1 MRICLIPHYFFIAPF
16 SKARLAHLLERL
28 DDDESWPQP
37 DGKGAPEDFSAASSS
52 GDNGRN
58 DNNANNPAIDEEDAV
73 VGPFTDSRGTS
84 GNKSKK
90 NSSNKPNSSQH
101 SGLGHRAASAEAS
114 VLALLLNTVLFDPA
128 CPIEVLEQDARKARR
143 AVRSSSSSSSK
154 ARRGAD
160 HKHSGRINDEEDDDD
175 EDEDNYSSYGNSG
188 SRHGGHGRGRSSSS
202 STGLSA
208 QVAAATQLIGDVR
221 ATGRL
226 LIGGGDGP
234 QGQVVRGDKD
244 PQMGGARVGSWL
256 WRRRSA
262 CTRSAQRLTRAHARW
277 WGVESLVHLSLGGFG
292 SVGRLPITA
301 AEAGLAHHVAD
312 GLSPLQ
318 LAAPLLRQTRA
329 VLPVGILRRLQATGR
344 LPLLAIADVAVLG
357 SEASADPAM
366 CASSPLACVPSHALT
381 ARAAALGPTHPGSS
395 SHGLGATLRAL
406 ARARLSLPGYATSSS
421 GSSGSGSSDSGRLG
435 AAYADLCAEVFG
447 PEPHHQQQQQQPVN
461 AIGKPMST
469 TGGASAKT
477 HASSS
482 SSRSRGST
490 SSTSASA
497 SKASDSSDQIGNSHT
512 DNQLLCAPQIA
523 VALSADAHLAAALEA
538 ARSRDFASARTR
550 HAAAT
555 KLLLSSSSGLSTRA
569 DMKASSTSLQ
579 PPQRPLETLLAA
591 AVLDATLPQ
600 ASTNGHTKSSSS
612 GDDDGDFALNRA
624 GLLKVWRVLQVAT
637 PATADGHCLALW
649 TGHPLAVA
657 IAAALAAAD
666 HAAEVKANPS
676 MHAGGARAQAA
687 AAAVNGYAVG
697 ERVEVRDD
705 DEDEWSEG
713 LVVALEGS
721 DPQAPRV
728 LKDGYDSAYLWDFTR
743 KLQSSSAKAPPS
755 QPAPSD
761 GTEEDG
767 GGVLSGRG
775 TLGRLWLAALQ
786 STTTPPF
793 HWSLTTGRAND
804 ATLNPGSSTGN
815 GAAAEAAADAVDS
828 LWALT
833 RALLVHGVERCGAGG
848 PNGHPLG
855 AAATLKRHNE
865 RRGSSASAVNRRST
879 EATGV
884 VAPVG
889 GLGMACAADWL
900 LAIPKEED
908 TMSAAS
914 TTTTTPTAKLLG
926 PLKATCVMGE
936 GTDVGRADGRL
947 YLGGNLF
954 GLSADDKGKISAR
967 TNQQQGSSSDEEG
980 DDDDDDGNATAAD
993 KKETRSTAAE
1003 LLDAPPTVSGLLLAG
1018 DWVVRQVS
1026 CGYRHTALITTT
1038 GLLLTCGHG
1047 ETGRLGHG
1055 DERSRHFPTVVR
1067 AFLGNQGADSSGSSS
1082 SSSSS
1087 SMNNSAQ
1094 PGSKQPSSAGSSPR
1108 AEGVVFVAC
1117 GREHTVAVDEDG
1129 GVWSWGWG
1137 EAGRLGIGEVGK
1149 VLTPTLIT
1157 DYLGAR
1163 PEKSTRRTGINA
1175 MARTAPL
1182 PTVKSIG
1189 VACGREHTLIWTTN
1203 GQVYACGPGYGGRLG
1218 LGTSNKDVLYPTLVG
1233 SGVDLEHELVVSA
1246 ACGDM
1251 HSAVA
1256 TASGC
1261 VYTWGFGATGALG
1274 HSAKSLTN
1282 QPLPKRVDAFLT
1294 AFDDFVAV
1302 SSVACGA
1309 YHTLALSTRGE
1320 VFAFG
1325 DGESGALGLPDRGDA
1340 ATHRAAIPTLVPV
1353 LHDLAFGDN
1362 EDDDS
1367 DNNESNGHR
1376 KGRRGSGNH
1385 DNDDKHEDDDEED
1398 DDDEDV
1404 FKYGDQWSEENS
1416 NDGVVHGHDAP
1427 IYPRDGLKL
1436 QGSGAQDGSGWGAIA
1451 AIAAGHLT
1459 SAAVDRRG
1467 RLFVWGCPYAE
1478 DGVQPTEAELVP
1490 RRCRVSS
1497 APSSSA
1503 SSSPNSPSSSSST
1516 ISSSQGAVAFRSV
1529 GMGGYHTVVAT
1540 QVSNRWGQPFDAN
1553 FSGLPRGL
1561 QLPTAKH
1568 AERNKAAD
1576 DLDHELA
1583 LLAASQVEQAT
1594 GSGDSGSSS
1603 GKRGALADASRAAN
1617 VDPRVGRLLVAPG
1630 CGAGPSEGP
1639 SGSMF
1644 DHPGRTH
1651 QALFVSPTIGKLK
1664 AKKAK

>member
-1 MRICLIPHYFFIAPF
+1 MHYFFSFEVITFALAHTRAF
-16 SKARLAHLLERL
+16 SHLYLSIVRLSQARLAHLLERL
-28 DDDESWPQP
+28 DDDTSWPQP
-37 DGKGAPEDFSAASSS
+37 DGKGAPEDLNASTSGDDQNDNDASSAA
-52 GDNGRN
+52 
-58 DNNANNPAIDEEDAV
+58 IDDEDAA
-73 VGPFTDSRGTS
+73 VGPFAESRGATS
-84 GNKSKK
+84 KKSKRR
-90 NSSNKPNSSQH
+90 SSINQSSRSGAH
-101 SGLGHRAASAEAS
+101 SSSSSESTGPGHRTATAEAS

-128 CPIEVLEQDARKARR
+128 CPIDVLEQDARKARR
-143 AVRSSSSSSSK
+143 AAPSRSSTKSRRDAEHTPSNEDDEEEEDGDHISSYGGRSQNNSHRRSSSS
-154 ARRGAD
+154 
-160 HKHSGRINDEEDDDD
+160 EL
-175 EDEDNYSSYGNSG
+175 
-188 SRHGGHGRGRSSSS
+188 
-202 STGLSA
+202 TA

-226 LIGGGDGP
+226 LIGGSDGP
-234 QGQVVRGDKD
+234 KGQVVRGDRD
-244 PQMGGARVGSWL
+244 PTMGGARVGSLL

-301 AEAGLAHHVAD
+301 AEAGLPHHVAD

-344 LPLLAIADVAVLG
+344 LPMLAPSDVAVLG
-357 SEASADPAM
+357 SAASADPTL

-406 ARARLSLPGYATSSS
+406 ARARLSLPGYVKSSS
-421 GSSGSGSSDSGRLG
+421 GSSELG

-447 PEPHHQQQQQQPVN
+447 PDPHQQQPGS
-461 AIGKPMST
+461 ASGKSST
-469 TGGASAKT
+469 VASAGGASVKT
-477 HASSS
+477 QAGSS
-482 SSRSRGST
+482 SSRSRGSS
-490 SSTSASA
+490 SSTST
-497 SKASDSSDQIGNSHT
+497 SKVSDSPDKVDNDNSN
-512 DNQLLCAPQIA
+512 DNQLLCSPLA
-523 VALSADAHLAAALEA
+523 VALSADAHLGAALEA
-538 ARSRDFASARTR
+538 ARSHDFAAARAR
-550 HAAAT
+550 HAAAV
-555 KLLLSSSSGLSTRA
+555 KLLLSSSANSTTRA
-569 DMKASSTSLQ
+569 GMTAAQ

-591 AVLDATLPQ
+591 SILEATLPRT
-600 ASTNGHTKSSSS
+600 AAKGGSTSTS
-612 GDDDGDFALNRA
+612 DDWSLNRA
-624 GLLKVWRVLQVAT
+624 GLLNVWRVLQVAT

-666 HAAEVKANPS
+666 HAADVKANRVTNEGGGIGAS
-676 MHAGGARAQAA
+676 GASSSAGAA
-687 AAAVNGYAVG
+687 AAAELGYAVG
-697 ERVEVRDD
+697 ERVEVRDE

-713 LVVALEGS
+713 VVLALEGF
-721 DPQAPRV
+721 DPQCPRV

-743 KLQSSSAKAPPS
+743 KLRAAKSSGTKAYASSSQKLSP
-755 QPAPSD
+755 D
-761 GTEEDG
+761 GAEDDG
-767 GGVLSGRG
+767 GVVLSASGP
-775 TLGRLWLAALQ
+775 LGRPWLAALQ
-786 STTTPPF
+786 STTTPPY

-804 ATLNPGSSTGN
+804 ATLCSGGGSGSNVGNPNGGSDS
-815 GAAAEAAADAVDS
+815 AASAEAAAADALDS

-833 RALLVHGVERCGAGG
+833 RALLVQGAERCGASG
-848 PNGHPLG
+848 PDGTSHG
-855 AAATLKRHNE
+855 VTATLVRQNG
-865 RRGSSASAVNRRST
+865 RRGSSASAGSSST
-879 EATGV
+879 SEATGV

-889 GLGMACAADWL
+889 GLGMACAAHWL
-900 LAIPKEED
+900 LAKPEEE
-908 TMSAAS
+908 TAVTS
-914 TTTTTPTAKLLG
+914 TTATTTKVPG
-926 PLKATCVMGE
+926 SLKSASIMGE
-936 GTDVGRADGRL
+936 GADVGRADGRL

-967 TNQQQGSSSDEEG
+967 TNQQQGSSDEEG
-980 DDDDDDGNATAAD
+980 DDDDDNATAAD

-1003 LLDAPPTVSGLLLAG
+1003 LLDAPPSISGLLLAG

-1067 AFLGNQGADSSGSSS
+1067 AFLGNQGADNNNSSNSSSGGSNRVLGS
-1082 SSSSS
+1082 
-1087 SMNNSAQ
+1087 NPSAPQ
-1094 PGSKQPSSAGSSPR
+1094 SPR

-1157 DYLGAR
+1157 EYLGAR
-1163 PEKSTRRTGINA
+1163 PEKSTQRAGGAAT
-1175 MARTAPL
+1175 ARASP
-1182 PTVKSIG
+1182 PTQVKSIG

-1274 HSAKSLTN
+1274 HSAKSLSN

-1325 DGESGALGLPDRGDA
+1325 DGESGALGLSDRGDA
-1340 ATHRAAIPTLVPV
+1340 ATHRAATPTLVPA

-1362 EDDDS
+1362 DDNSDEDDDNDGHHRGRS
-1367 DNNESNGHR
+1367 GVNQDDNNEEEEG
-1376 KGRRGSGNH
+1376 
-1385 DNDDKHEDDDEED
+1385 DDD

-1404 FKYGDQWSEENS
+1404 FKYGDQWSEEDS
-1416 NDGVVHGHDAP
+1416 NEGAAHGHDAP
-1427 IYPRDGLKL
+1427 VNPREGLRL

-1459 SAAVDRRG
+1459 SAAVDRKG
-1467 RLFVWGCPYAE
+1467 RLYVWGCPYAE
-1478 DGVQPTEAELVP
+1478 DGVQPTDAELVP

-1497 APSSSA
+1497 APSTTA
-1503 SSSPNSPSSSSST
+1503 SSSSST
-1516 ISSSQGAVAFRSV
+1516 LSSSSPPPSSSQGAVAFRSV

-1540 QVSNRWGQPFDAN
+1540 QVKNRWGQPFDAN

-1568 AERNKAAD
+1568 AERNKASD

-1583 LLAASQVEQAT
+1583 LLAASQAEQAKSDSSKG
-1594 GSGDSGSSS
+1594 GS
-1603 GKRGALADASRAAN
+1603 ALADAAKTAS

-1630 CGAGPSEGP
+1630 CGAGPSTEGP
-1639 SGSMF
+1639 SGLMF

-1651 QALFVSPTIGKLK
+1651 QALFVSPAIGKLK
-1664 AKKAK
+1664 AKKGR